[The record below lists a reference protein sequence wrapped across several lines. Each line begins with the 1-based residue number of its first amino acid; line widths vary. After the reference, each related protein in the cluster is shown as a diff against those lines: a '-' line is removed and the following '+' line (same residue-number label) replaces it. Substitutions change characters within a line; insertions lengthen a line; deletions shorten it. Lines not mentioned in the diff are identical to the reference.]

1 MHARLYLLI
10 RSDGGVSAE
19 ELPVVQYKGPTGH
32 AYRALYTSAAGG
44 AIRSEG
50 AKLKVVLER

>member
-1 MHARLYLLI
+1 MHAHLYLLI

-32 AYRALYTSAAGG
+32 AYRALYTFAAGDV
-44 AIRSEG
+44 IWTEG
-50 AKLKVVLER
+50 AKLNVALER